1 MKDLIRTVSG
11 ILSANLEK
19 EVSSDDIKSVLCR
32 RGPWMGTFECIVQ
45 LRSGKW
51 YACMVSEEIG
61 ELTYFAELDGSENKK
76 EVR

>member
-11 ILSANLEK
+11 ILSADLK
-19 EVSSDDIKSVLCR
+19 KVVGSDDIKSVLCR
-32 RGPWMGTFECIVQ
+32 RGPWSGTFECIVQ

-51 YACMVSEEIG
+51 YACMVSEEKG
-61 ELTYFAELDGSENKK
+61 EMTHFAELDGSENKK